1 MYANFGIVH
10 NNLIFSALLFMFIW
24 ISFIIPYVSVTF
36 NYNVSKSKKTL
47 LRKFLRISIKVRN
60 TGNTQKKS
68 RGRGQTIVWPSLIGV
83 GGEGGAKFEL

>member
-60 TGNTQKKS
+60 TGNTQKN
-68 RGRGQTIVWPSLIGV
+68 L
-83 GGEGGAKFEL
+83 GGGGKQLFGPHL